1 MHILVYTSIYQSKL
15 VYTGIYIIQYPVTGF
30 RGGHRD
36 AAMLDASQP
45 PVEQEP
51 VEGDRSPCPEDEE
64 FFVRP
69 DAAAMEGAIG
79 KFLDGLEG
87 QERSGFEEMHR
98 FLSTLPVPKPQ
109 DSKGMTH
116 AEALDGKFLPDLDE
130 EQRKRFTPSELIIYK
145 HAQDYRYIGLYT
157 SIS

>member
-1 MHILVYTSIYQSKL
+1 
-15 VYTGIYIIQYPVTGF
+15 
-30 RGGHRD
+30 
-36 AAMLDASQP
+36 MLDASQP

-51 VEGDRSPCPEDEE
+51 VEGDPSPCPEDEE

-69 DAAAMEGAIG
+69 DLAGMEEAIG

-87 QERSGFEEMHR
+87 QERRGFEEMHR
-98 FLSTLPVPKPQ
+98 FLSTLPVPTPQ
-109 DSKGMTH
+109 ESQGMTH

-157 SIS
+157 SIF

>member
-1 MHILVYTSIYQSKL
+1 
-15 VYTGIYIIQYPVTGF
+15 
-30 RGGHRD
+30 
-36 AAMLDASQP
+36 MLDASQP

-51 VEGDRSPCPEDEE
+51 VEGDPSPCPEDEE

-69 DAAAMEGAIG
+69 DLAAMEGAIG

-87 QERSGFEEMHR
+87 QERQGFEEMHR
-98 FLSTLPVPKPQ
+98 FLSTLPVPTPQ
-109 DSKGMTH
+109 ESQGMTH

-157 SIS
+157 SIF

>member
-1 MHILVYTSIYQSKL
+1 MQ
-15 VYTGIYIIQYPVTGF
+15 
-30 RGGHRD
+30 
-36 AAMLDASQP
+36 DASQP

-51 VEGDRSPCPEDEE
+51 VEGDPSPCPEDEE

-69 DAAAMEGAIG
+69 DLAAMEGAIG

-87 QERSGFEEMHR
+87 QERQGFEEMHR
-98 FLSTLPVPKPQ
+98 FLSTLPVPTPQ
-109 DSKGMTH
+109 ESQGMTH

-130 EQRKRFTPSELIIYK
+130 EQRKRFTPSELIMYK
-145 HAQDYRYIGLYT
+145 HAQEYRYIGLYT

>member
-1 MHILVYTSIYQSKL
+1 
-15 VYTGIYIIQYPVTGF
+15 
-30 RGGHRD
+30 
-36 AAMLDASQP
+36 MLDASQP

-51 VEGDRSPCPEDEE
+51 VEGDPFPCPEDEE

-69 DAAAMEGAIG
+69 DLAGMEEAIG

-87 QERSGFEEMHR
+87 QERRGFEEMHR
-98 FLSTLPVPKPQ
+98 FLSTLPVPTPQ

-130 EQRKRFTPSELIIYK
+130 EQRNDLRRPNSSSTSMPKITGIL
-145 HAQDYRYIGLYT
+145 DYIQV
-157 SIS
+157 

>member
-1 MHILVYTSIYQSKL
+1 LHILVYTSTYQYIP
-15 VYTGIYIIQYPVTGF
+15 VYTCIYYDLYPVTGF

-45 PVEQEP
+45 AVEQDP
-51 VEGDRSPCPEDEE
+51 VEGDLSPCPEDEE

-69 DAAAMEGAIG
+69 DVPGMEEAIG

-87 QERSGFEEMHR
+87 QERRGFEEMHR
-98 FLSTLPVPKPQ
+98 FLSTLPVPTPQ
-109 DSKGMTH
+109 ESQAMH

-130 EQRKRFTPSELIIYK
+130 EQRKRFTPSELIMYK
-145 HAQDYRYIGLYT
+145 HAQEYRYIGLYT

>member
-1 MHILVYTSIYQSKL
+1 
-15 VYTGIYIIQYPVTGF
+15 
-30 RGGHRD
+30 
-36 AAMLDASQP
+36 MLDASQP

-51 VEGDRSPCPEDEE
+51 VEGDPSPCPEDEE

-157 SIS
+157 SIY

>member
-1 MHILVYTSIYQSKL
+1 
-15 VYTGIYIIQYPVTGF
+15 
-30 RGGHRD
+30 
-36 AAMLDASQP
+36 MLDASQP

-51 VEGDRSPCPEDEE
+51 EEGDPSPCPEDEE

-69 DAAAMEGAIG
+69 DAAGMEEAIG

-87 QERSGFEEMHR
+87 QECSGFEEMHR
-98 FLSTLPVPKPQ
+98 FLATLPVPTPK
-109 DSKGMTH
+109 KGREMMH
-116 AEALDGKFLPDLDE
+116 AEALEGQLLPNLDE